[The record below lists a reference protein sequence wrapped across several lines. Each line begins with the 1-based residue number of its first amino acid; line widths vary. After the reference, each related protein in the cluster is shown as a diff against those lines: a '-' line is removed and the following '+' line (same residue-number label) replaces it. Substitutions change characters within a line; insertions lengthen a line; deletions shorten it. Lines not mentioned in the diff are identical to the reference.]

1 MTVAWLVPGQ
11 GAQHVGMA
19 SPWMAASPRAREALD
34 EAGEVLGFDLVGLM
48 RDGPAEVLDDTYNAQ
63 PALLATSVAM
73 MRAAADDLPEP
84 AMVAGHSMGEFSA
97 LVAAG
102 AITYSAALLLVRERG
117 RLMRAAGRASPG
129 AMVAVLGLEDAAVEA
144 VCDAI
149 DGVQVANY
157 NAPGQ
162 VVVSGAIDAVELAGR
177 EFKTAGARKVVRL
190 AVSIAAHS
198 ALMAPVAD
206 EFRGAV
212 EATPIAMARPPLVA
226 NSTAAP
232 VAAPHDLRQEL
243 AGSLGT
249 PVRWRDSIE
258 WMRRQ
263 GVRHF
268 VEVGPGSVLSGLVRR
283 IARGDGHGDVVVEG
297 IGSLVK

>member
-1 MTVAWLVPGQ
+1 MTVAWLFPGQ

-19 SPWMAASPRAREALD
+19 SPWMEASPRAREALD
-34 EAGEVLGFDLVGLM
+34 EAGEVLGFDLAGLM

-73 MRAAADDLPEP
+73 MRSAADDLPEP
-84 AMVAGHSMGEFSA
+84 TMVAGHSMGEFSA

-102 AITYSAALLLVRERG
+102 AITYSAALRLVRERG

-149 DGVQVANY
+149 EGVQVANY

-177 EFKTAGARKVVRL
+177 EFKTAGARRVVRL

-206 EFRGAV
+206 EFRAAV
-212 EATPIAMARPPLVA
+212 EATPIATACPPLVA

-243 AGSLGT
+243 AGSLRT

-297 IGSLVK
+297 IGSLAK